1 VEQIILYNR
10 EITLEETLEK
20 LRYQK
25 LKKTKSIAWV
35 SFPYSTKNME
45 IIEDALTKV
54 FQSKKEYRLTYDEN
68 IVFVEKDVFKF
79 E

>member
-1 VEQIILYNR
+1 
-10 EITLEETLEK
+10 
-20 LRYQK
+20 
-25 LKKTKSIAWV
+25 
-35 SFPYSTKNME
+35 ME
-45 IIEDALTKV
+45 IIEDALTKI

>member
-1 VEQIILYNR
+1 MEQIILYNR

-20 LRYQK
+20 LRYLK
-25 LKKTKSIAWV
+25 LKKTKSIVWV

-45 IIEDALTKV
+45 IIEDALIKV

-68 IVFVEKDVFKF
+68 IVFVEKDVFKGL
-79 E
+79 

>member
-1 VEQIILYNR
+1 LYNR

-20 LRYQK
+20 LRYLK
-25 LKKTKSIAWV
+25 LKKTKSITWV